1 MTSPLSHDR
10 RLSASASGLK
20 ISMRDVVVK
29 YMCTQLDG
37 SVHKA
42 LDPNAKPAV
51 ESKRETVVKK
61 QRSLLNFDEIYA
73 DSKAAQQKF
82 IKEMQ
87 DFKQK
92 ANDAGEPIGKD
103 IDVAGD
109 HDWDQVLQIVD
120 SANDEYKKKASKGR
134 LGRAADK
141 LGEVREEI
149 AEAVEEIPGIL
160 SNTKVVAELYADQEA
175 VHRAAS
181 ALYVSVIGILQYI
194 LVWFKQKAIDKF
206 FKAAIGQDAYK
217 KELQLKTS
225 DLKKKMEHFNKQA
238 VTSQMRHVKQ
248 VREDVMAVKE
258 VQGQQIEQTAT
269 VISKIDAL
277 NAEMM
282 LLKSRL
288 EDSIVRPHLL
298 GVFEENTRRRR
309 VCNLS
314 AEDILQDLELDA
326 STVKPPLDEL
336 LLLPSRL
343 TPVDQNRAMALMRE
357 SQLKDWVTSED
368 SSVLLIHGLSIDETQ
383 SPLTLVCALLIDT
396 AYKTIA
402 KADSFVVPLCFF
414 CGEHLDLA
422 DDEEAHPQG
431 MILTLIAQL
440 LFLYSDFNFLPIEKL
455 WKKFKPNDIRSICRL
470 FEALILQLPA
480 HAKVFIIIDAIS
492 YYEDRTRREAAVEAV
507 NRLVGLARRKDDG
520 KSPIVKILM
529 TSPSSCNYVYESFD
543 SDEIL
548 TMQRQ
553 YPPQVGYKYAD
564 RYGSVGRDIEVSILE
579 SAGY

>member
-1 MTSPLSHDR
+1 M
-10 RLSASASGLK
+10 
-20 ISMRDVVVK
+20 
-29 YMCTQLDG
+29 
-37 SVHKA
+37 
-42 LDPNAKPAV
+42 
-51 ESKRETVVKK
+51 
-61 QRSLLNFDEIYA
+61 
-73 DSKAAQQKF
+73 
-82 IKEMQ
+82 
-87 DFKQK
+87 
-92 ANDAGEPIGKD
+92 
-103 IDVAGD
+103 
-109 HDWDQVLQIVD
+109 
-120 SANDEYKKKASKGR
+120 
-134 LGRAADK
+134 
-141 LGEVREEI
+141 
-149 AEAVEEIPGIL
+149 
-160 SNTKVVAELYADQEA
+160 
-175 VHRAAS
+175 
-181 ALYVSVIGILQYI
+181 
-194 LVWFKQKAIDKF
+194 
-206 FKAAIGQDAYK
+206 
-217 KELQLKTS
+217 
-225 DLKKKMEHFNKQA
+225 
-238 VTSQMRHVKQ
+238 
-248 VREDVMAVKE
+248 
-258 VQGQQIEQTAT
+258 
-269 VISKIDAL
+269 
-277 NAEMM
+277 
-282 LLKSRL
+282 
-288 EDSIVRPHLL
+288 
-298 GVFEENTRRRR
+298 FEENTRRRR